1 MIWRR
6 IDARDLMECLSVGP
20 ACIGEELVGHTRAIE
35 AWKKL
40 IQSRSFQSAVIE
52 TNPPIAGHRI
62 VGFGASVFVS
72 RDFVDQEISNPRPG
86 LNARLIASVACG
98 NPVVLGDTALRSA
111 NTRDGL
117 DLVMPYALWRQ
128 AVLSPEEIFQVQS
141 LLVSSFLDLH
151 LGYRMHRWIAEIIGE
166 MERKVRE
173 STGVWK
179 VISDFAEFYRL
190 HPDIKPAGRSLAVVT
205 EESAFAVPGSVGA
218 LLFERR
224 EPVLQLHD
232 SDQELLTAALRDL
245 TDEEVAHALNI
256 QVSGVKKRWR
266 SLFERVSAVRPD
278 LLPDD
283 GFDGVRGREKR
294 RLILA
299 YVREHPEELRPFD
312 AGARTSGVQST
323 QGCKPI
329 T

>member
-52 TNPPIAGHRI
+52 TSPPIAGHRI

-86 LNARLIASVACG
+86 LNARIIASVDCG
-98 NPVVLGDTALRSA
+98 APVVLGDAALRCA

-117 DLVMPYALWRQ
+117 DLVVLYARWRNE
-128 AVLSPEEIFQVQS
+128 VLSVEGISEVQW
-141 LLVSSFLDLH
+141 LLASSFLDLH
-151 LGYRMHRWIAEIIGE
+151 YGYRMNRWVIEV
-166 MERKVRE
+166 EREPWTRA
-173 STGVWK
+173 WRI
-179 VISDFAEFYRL
+179 ISDFGDFHRL
-190 HPDIKPAGRSLAVVT
+190 HPHSRWPQGRCLAVIT
-205 EESAFAVPGSVGA
+205 REDAFGAPGSIPA
-218 LLFERR
+218 LLFQRR
-224 EPVLQLHD
+224 EPLLQLRD
-232 SDQELLTAALRDL
+232 ADQQLLTAALHDL
-245 TDEEVAHALNI
+245 TDEELAGALNI

-283 GFDGVRGREKR
+283 GFEGVRGREKR

-299 YVREHPEELRPFD
+299 YVREHPEELRLFD
-312 AGARTSGVQST
+312 AGARTSGVQSM